1 LRIQLTNTAWCYMR
15 TPEQVK
21 WDFVQQWLNRAR
33 KDLAAG
39 ELLLKEAF
47 EDYEN
52 VGFHAQQA
60 AEKFIKAFLVC
71 HQIEFS
77 KTHNIALLRQL
88 VASVDPELAK
98 KLAGADAL
106 TPYGVEFRYPGDL
119 PLVSRT
125 DGETA
130 VRLAEQTRD
139 LLVGSMKSYLN
150 VGRPGGGTKK

>member
-1 LRIQLTNTAWCYMR
+1 M
-15 TPEQVK
+15 VK
-21 WDFVQQWLNRAR
+21 QGSQGLGCRQ
-33 KDLAAG
+33 
-39 ELLLKEAF
+39 LLLKGAY

-77 KTHNIALLRQL
+77 KTHNIALLTQL

-98 KLAGADAL
+98 TLAGADAL

-119 PLVSRT
+119 PSVSRT
-125 DGETA
+125 DGEKA

-139 LLVGSMKSYLN
+139 IIIGSLQSYIN
-150 VGRPGGGTKK
+150 AGRPGGEGRK

>member
-1 LRIQLTNTAWCYMR
+1 MR

-33 KDLAAG
+33 KDLAAA
-39 ELLLKEAF
+39 ELLLKGAF

-77 KTHNIALLRQL
+77 KTHNIALLTQL

-106 TPYGVEFRYPGDL
+106 TPYGVEFRYPEDL
-119 PLVSRT
+119 PSVSRT
-125 DGETA
+125 DGEEA
-130 VRLAEQTRD
+130 VRLAEETRD
-139 LLVGSMKSYLN
+139 LIIGSLQSYMN
-150 VGRPGGGTKK
+150 AGRPGDKGRK

>member
-1 LRIQLTNTAWCYMR
+1 MR

-39 ELLLKEAF
+39 ELLLKGAF

-88 VASVDPELAK
+88 VAGVDPALAK

-119 PLVSRT
+119 PSVSRN
-125 DGETA
+125 DGEKA
-130 VRLAEQTRD
+130 LRLAEQTRD

-150 VGRPGGGTKK
+150 VGRPAGARKK

>member
-1 LRIQLTNTAWCYMR
+1 MR
-15 TPEQVK
+15 TSEQVK
-21 WDFVQQWLNRAR
+21 WDFVQQWLNRAC

-39 ELLLKEAF
+39 ELLLKGAF

-77 KTHNIALLRQL
+77 KTHNIALLTQL
-88 VASVDPELAK
+88 VASVEPELAK
-98 KLAGADAL
+98 KLTGVDEL
-106 TPYGVEFRYPGDL
+106 TPYGVEFCYPGDL
-119 PLVSRT
+119 PSVSRT
-125 DGETA
+125 DGEKA

-139 LLVGSMKSYLN
+139 LIIGSLQSYMN
-150 VGRPGGGTKK
+150 AGRPGDKGRK